1 MPTQV
6 PQIHF
11 ISLNRDWVDK
21 MKELFASCPN
31 VLIHE
36 GKIQS
41 VPKINAT
48 FVSPANSIGF
58 MDGGIDYV
66 LSRIM
71 FPGIQ
76 TAVQVRIAE
85 EGHRSGLGRAF
96 LPIASAIWVPTSN
109 AASCGLIAVPT
120 MFQPH
125 DVSGTQNAYW
135 SFLAALALHR
145 KAAPFT
151 TLVATSH
158 CCGYGAMSAEVSA
171 VQMYSAYSDFMAGIV
186 PVDSSVRTDCVA
198 FPAVEDT
205 QPNNYDNREFKNIS
219 VLDVLL
225 KR

>member
-1 MPTQV
+1 MTA

-11 ISLNRDWVDK
+11 ISLDRDWVDK

-36 GKIQS
+36 AKIQT
-41 VPKINAT
+41 VPKLNAT

-66 LSRIM
+66 LSRVM

-76 TAVQVRIAE
+76 TAVQARIAA

-96 LPIASAIWVPTSN
+96 LPIASAIWVPTPN
-109 AASCGLIAVPT
+109 AASCGLIAAPT
-120 MFQPH
+120 MFLPH
-125 DVSGTQNAYW
+125 DVSATQNAYW

-145 KAAPFT
+145 KKAPFT

-158 CCGYGAMSAEVSA
+158 CCGYGAMPTDVSA
-171 VQMYSAYSDFMAGIV
+171 LQMYSAYTDFMAGAV
-186 PVDSSVRTDCVA
+186 PVDSSAHADSVA
-198 FPAVEDT
+198 FPGVEDT
-205 QPNNYDNREFKNIS
+205 QPNNYDNREFKSIS
-219 VLDVLL
+219 VLDILM